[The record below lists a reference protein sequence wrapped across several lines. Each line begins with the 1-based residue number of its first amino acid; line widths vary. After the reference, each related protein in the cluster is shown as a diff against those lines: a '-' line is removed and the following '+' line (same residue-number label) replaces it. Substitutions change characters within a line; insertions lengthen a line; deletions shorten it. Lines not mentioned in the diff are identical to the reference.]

1 MYHNDFIISNLLFSS
16 LNKINSGYILIDI
29 IYFILIFMIM
39 SIYNQYMLKLN
50 IHKYFEMIKS
60 KFDKTNKIIF
70 TASEK
75 DSSKRFKA
83 IMHFISKSNNSS
95 VKTLSE
101 ILNRQYDS
109 NEHYEEVKKALY
121 RVNQSM
127 VFNIDENIKGK
138 IYNYDIEKSEF
149 NGRINFV
156 EVINLEIFSK
166 KLKLLDLEEW
176 IEERLNEYDSH
187 LRNKLYDKQLIIE
200 ISWNTKF
207 KDLNISENIWNSNVS
222 FDNRF
227 FSNKDYILDKI
238 NFFINNPE
246 WYNKRG
252 IPYTLG
258 FLLWGEPGCGK
269 TGFIKAL
276 MNYTKRHAIS
286 IKLNNSFNMNKLKE
300 IIYNETISEN
310 IIIPQKNRIL
320 ILEDIDCMSDI
331 VHERDLIEDTK
342 KNDVKYDI
350 ELNNYDNNNLS
361 YLLNILDGIQECPG
375 RIIIMTTNKPDKLD
389 KALIRPGRI
398 DHNINFTKATIE
410 DIINIIKFY
419 WEIKDDN
426 ININEI
432 NDMLYTHAEII
443 NLCRTSDSYTD
454 FINSLKS
461 KKI

>member
-16 LNKINSGYILIDI
+16 LNKINSGYILMDI